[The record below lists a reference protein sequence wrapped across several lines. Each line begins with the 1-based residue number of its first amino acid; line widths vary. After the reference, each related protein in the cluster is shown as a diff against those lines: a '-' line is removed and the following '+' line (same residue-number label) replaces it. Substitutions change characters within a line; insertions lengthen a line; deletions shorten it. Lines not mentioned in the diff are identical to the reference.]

1 MSQFYIYSALNHF
14 KDEDVRCRLPAGAG
28 LRSPPRLSL
37 QLKHLISSPPRP
49 DDCLIGLWSRRNQ
62 FRHDI
67 GAHLEVDLL
76 PEIRLILFFLTAIRV
91 RARRHFCFWARECLC
106 ISLLTLLCGSS
117 PLFIFSVHGAM
128 L

>member
-28 LRSPPRLSL
+28 LRIPSRWSL
-37 QLKHLISSPPRP
+37 QLKHLISSPPIP

-67 GAHLEVDLL
+67 GAHREVDLL
-76 PEIRLILFFLTAIRV
+76 PEITLT
-91 RARRHFCFWARECLC
+91 FSF
-106 ISLLTLLCGSS
+106 SLQLGSGS
-117 PLFIFSVHGAM
+117 GGTFASGQGNASV
-128 L
+128 